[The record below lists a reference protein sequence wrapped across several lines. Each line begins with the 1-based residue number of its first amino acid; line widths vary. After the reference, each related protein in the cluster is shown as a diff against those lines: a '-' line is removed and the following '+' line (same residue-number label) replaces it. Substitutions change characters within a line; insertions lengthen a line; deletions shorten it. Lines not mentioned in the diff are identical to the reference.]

1 MRVAERIKND
11 GGKSPAAV
19 TDPSVP
25 TTGSSSGR
33 KRRGVNREGLEAGR
47 RSTRTLLWVLL
58 AAAMVLYGFPF
69 LYLLFTSFKTPIDTI
84 AVPPTILPKEWTL
97 ENYTNALGRSGVVAS
112 FINSIQT
119 AIISTVLSLVLA
131 VPAAYGITRY
141 KTLSGRIFIM
151 AALVTRMVPPVA
163 IGIPLA
169 SMMAS
174 MGLSDT
180 PIALSIAHTTI
191 SLPLS
196 IWLMS
201 SFFEAV
207 PKDLEEA
214 ATVDGCSRLGA
225 LWRVVIPVV
234 SGGIAVTA
242 IFAFLASWNEFL
254 FALLMTAI
262 RSQTTPVVIANF
274 QTQFG
279 LDWGSM
285 TALAAVYS
293 IPVIL
298 LTLLL
303 QRKIVAGMT
312 LGAVKG

>member
-1 MRVAERIKND
+1 MRVAERIKHD
-11 GGKSPAAV
+11 GGIPAKVPAAPATPAAV
-19 TDPSVP
+19 VRP
-25 TTGSSSGR
+25 R
-33 KRRGVNREGLEAGR
+33 KRRGTNREGLEAGR

-84 AVPPTILPKEWTL
+84 AVPPTILPREWTL
-97 ENYTNALGRSGVVAS
+97 ENYTNALGRSGVPAS

-119 AIISTVLSLVLA
+119 AVISTVLSLVLA

-169 SMMAS
+169 AMMGTL
-174 MGLSDT
+174 GLADT

-207 PKDLEEA
+207 PQDLEEA

>member
-1 MRVAERIKND
+1 MRVAERIRPD
-11 GGKSPAAV
+11 GGKPRAV
-19 TDPSVP
+19 TAENSVP
-25 TTGSSSGR
+25 TTHAGGR

-47 RSTRTLLWVLL
+47 RSTRALLWILL
-58 AAAMVLYGFPF
+58 AVAMVLYGFPF

-84 AVPPTILPKEWTL
+84 AVPPTILPREWTL
-97 ENYTNALGRSGVVAS
+97 ENYTNALGRNGVLAS
-112 FINSIQT
+112 FINSTQT

-169 SMMAS
+169 SMMAAV
-174 MGLSDT
+174 GLSDT

-207 PKDLEEA
+207 PQDLEEA

-293 IPVIL
+293 FPVIL